1 MRTKAVLLSLLF
13 ANAVASQDSS
23 FTAKEAID
31 LALKQNLDIQIS
43 STDLDIAKANNNWGN
58 AGGLPTA
65 TGNIFNTEAISN
77 INQKLANG
85 SNIERNNVSNSSINA
100 NLAISWRVFN
110 GMRVR
115 STMERFDAMEKMGTI
130 AVAQQIDQ
138 VIFDVLNIYYNLIRL
153 KKQVIA
159 TKAIIDLSKERLKI
173 AETRFN
179 VGSGAKTDMLQA
191 KIDLNAQEVN
201 LQNIYKQ
208 VSNTK
213 ASMNTLL
220 KKDAGASF
228 HPKEEQ
234 FSIPSIEYNTLV
246 SKIDQQNP
254 QLLLAQQ
261 EKLNLMIEKK
271 IISSQRMPSVNL
283 NSNTVLNRSKSTA
296 GFFLTNQTFGPNIGL
311 GIGIP
316 IFNGNINKTQ
326 LKVNSIQQKKQDLQT
341 EQLRALLQRDLLI
354 AFQEYQNAV
363 SVSMVEESNVQ
374 LAKENNFIS
383 TERFKKL
390 QSNSIE
396 LRQAQLSLI
405 EAQDRYI
412 NAQYRAQIAATAIRY
427 ITGEISKQ

>member
-1 MRTKAVLLSLLF
+1 MRIKAVLLSLLF
-13 ANAVASQDSS
+13 VNAVASQDSS

-153 KKQVIA
+153 NKQVIA

-208 VSNTK
+208 VSNT
-213 ASMNTLL
+213 
-220 KKDAGASF
+220 
-228 HPKEEQ
+228 KEEQ

>member
-1 MRTKAVLLSLLF
+1 MRIKAVLLSLLF

-31 LALKQNLDIQIS
+31 LALKQNLDIQIA
-43 STDLDIAKANNNWGN
+43 STDLDIAKVNNNWGN

-153 KKQVIA
+153 NKQVIA

-179 VGSGAKTDMLQA
+179 VGNGAKTDMLQA

-234 FSIPSIEYNTLV
+234 FSIPSIEYNALV

-271 IISSQRMPSVNL
+271 NHQFTEDAFSEPEFKYGVEQVKINCRILSDQPNL
-283 NSNTVLNRSKSTA
+283 WPQYRTGYRHPDIQWQYQQDPAESEQHSTEKA
-296 GFFLTNQTFGPNIGL
+296 GFANRTAACIVAAGFADCVS
-311 GIGIP
+311 GIP
-316 IFNGNINKTQ
+316 KC
-326 LKVNSIQQKKQDLQT
+326 
-341 EQLRALLQRDLLI
+341 
-354 AFQEYQNAV
+354 
-363 SVSMVEESNVQ
+363 
-374 LAKENNFIS
+374 
-383 TERFKKL
+383 RFR
-390 QSNSIE
+390 IH
-396 LRQAQLSLI
+396 
-405 EAQDRYI
+405 
-412 NAQYRAQIAATAIRY
+412 
-427 ITGEISKQ
+427 G